1 MEIQNV
7 TVRFDEKLVL
17 DQFSLTI
24 PKSGVLCL
32 FGPSGCGKTTL
43 LRVISGL
50 QAPEAGQLS
59 CRPSV
64 SAVFQEDRL
73 LPWLSIQKNITAAA
87 GVSRETADLW
97 LQRVGLGAEKKQ
109 LPANLSG
116 GMQRRVAVAR
126 ALAAKSDILLLDEP
140 FNGVDEETKKL
151 LYPLILE
158 AAENKPVILVTHHRQ
173 EAQALGAEILEFTG
187 PPLKLKTLP

>member
-73 LPWLSIQKNITAAA
+73 LPWLSIQKNIIAAA

>member
-7 TVRFDEKLVL
+7 TVKFEEKLVL
-17 DQFSLTI
+17 DGFSLEI
-24 PKSGVLCL
+24 PESGVLCL

-43 LRVISGL
+43 LRVIAGL
-50 QAPEAGQLS
+50 QAPTGGELS
-59 CRPSV
+59 CQPTV
-64 SAVFQEDRL
+64 AAVFQEDRL
-73 LPWLSIQKNITAAA
+73 LPWLSIQKNITSAA

-97 LQRVGLGAEKKQ
+97 LRRVGLETEKKQ
-109 LPANLSG
+109 LPRNLSG
-116 GMQRRVAVAR
+116 GMQRRVAMAR

-173 EAQALGAEILEFTG
+173 EAEALGAKILELTG
-187 PPLKLKTLP
+187 PPLKIKTLP

>member
-73 LPWLSIQKNITAAA
+73 LPWLSIQKNITTAA